1 MRTLIVSLIILFFTG
16 CDQSVPDHRS
26 FEAPPSGQGHY
37 LDEDGVNRSVFKVVG
52 TFAYGETRTLSAEHG
67 KLLGYTF
74 FGQADDAPVIRLQTQ
89 SSATFSMALY
99 GPQSTQG
106 LWGNHLVER
115 HGKSVVTLADFSL
128 RNNGVYFVLIR
139 IFGAESGMAD
149 IELTCDECEASSC
162 QSIAACDLFCPN
174 GRPSDQN
181 GCPCVP
187 AAEGRVLSPVVMKV
201 KRASFHVAERFVR
214 SANRARNGR
223 CVDEL
228 CPMSCDPGDVCLDG
242 QCEQRPYH
250 CAAGQQLWRKP
261 VMTLKCLCAASWT
274 AVEGA
279 FQVNAA
285 PSVPVPRR
293 SWTGAVETNVRRSYR
308 ARKDNCVRRVGVF
321 LTPVRNVRTSASRR
335 CLGAMAKH
343 TGIGASWNAHPTRQK
358 WPMKVRAS
366 FSVTA
371 SLIVALVR
379 LVCPFHP
386 LRSLQTER
394 AVERILRVRD
404 AYARVGKSMCVP
416 LGSPSV
422 APGWAQ
428 LDESRSEWT

>member
-149 IELTCDECEASSC
+149 IELTCDESSLCCEALRRAICSAPMADC
-162 QSIAACDLFCPN
+162 PTKMAA
-174 GRPSDQN
+174 
-181 GCPCVP
+181 
-187 AAEGRVLSPVVMKV
+187 PVCLQ
-201 KRASFHVAERFVR
+201 RR
-214 SANRARNGR
+214 
-223 CVDEL
+223 
-228 CPMSCDPGDVCLDG
+228 DVC
-242 QCEQRPYH
+242 CH
-250 CAAGQQLWRKP
+250 
-261 VMTLKCLCAASWT
+261 
-274 AVEGA
+274 
-279 FQVNAA
+279 
-285 PSVPVPRR
+285 
-293 SWTGAVETNVRRSYR
+293 
-308 ARKDNCVRRVGVF
+308 
-321 LTPVRNVRTSASRR
+321 
-335 CLGAMAKH
+335 
-343 TGIGASWNAHPTRQK
+343 
-358 WPMKVRAS
+358 
-366 FSVTA
+366 
-371 SLIVALVR
+371 R
-379 LVCPFHP
+379 L
-386 LRSLQTER
+386 S
-394 AVERILRVRD
+394 
-404 AYARVGKSMCVP
+404 
-416 LGSPSV
+416 
-422 APGWAQ
+422 
-428 LDESRSEWT
+428 